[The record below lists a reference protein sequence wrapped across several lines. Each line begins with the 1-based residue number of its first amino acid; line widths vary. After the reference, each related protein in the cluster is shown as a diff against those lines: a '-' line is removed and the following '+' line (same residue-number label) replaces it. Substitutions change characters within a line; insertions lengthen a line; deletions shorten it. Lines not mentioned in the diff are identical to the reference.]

1 MNMGKPWYRHVLQ
14 TTAGALAAT
23 ALLLPTTGAAET
35 AASTGAET
43 VATGDTI
50 IVTARGTESRAS
62 QTPGGVGALDEN
74 EIFRSRP
81 ISITN
86 AATRMAGVDKSSDS
100 AWGSA
105 ISIRGLGRNRVVFL
119 IDGCRVNT
127 ATDINAQFGLVDP
140 MDIERIEVLKGPVSA
155 LYGSGSL
162 GGVVNIITRKGRFAA
177 KPEVNGTLAATL
189 ASNPEGFGLFADTSY
204 NSPDFWVYASGGR
217 RDYDSY
223 EDGSGDTLDNS
234 QFDDYNANVKTGYR
248 WNPFHSTE
256 FQFQHL
262 TGRDIGIP
270 GRGLALPVGPEIT
283 YPRTSRTLLQLQ
295 HRFAPE
301 AAALDE
307 SNLSLYYQEIERRVI
322 MEFPA
327 GNAMDNIRPKADHE
341 TWGGRWSNRF
351 DLGDHMLTAGL
362 DAWHWSI
369 ESERIKNLSSGL
381 TGIDT
386 PLADAEQ
393 LSAGLFAEDNWRL
406 NDRWRLNVGGRID
419 YLDSESDPLYNW
431 IEPPAPVI
439 PVVLKRETEDH
450 DDITWSAHAGLTWM
464 FRPDWSMT
472 LLTASSYRAP
482 DLMDRFKYLAF
493 SGGELYGNPDLDPER
508 SLFFE
513 YGLHY
518 TTTRLRLS
526 GSVYYNRID
535 DLITEEL
542 ESPGIWVMQNVE
554 EAEIYGLEIDADWRL
569 KKDWSLYANAA
580 LTRGRNKTS
589 HDDLP
594 FIPPLQGLVG
604 IAYAPAMGFH
614 GRIEMEWAVE
624 QDHVA
629 SDEVETPGWA
639 VVNLGCGYRFATGR
653 FVHDL
658 TAGVDNLLD
667 KTYRNHL
674 STSRGVDLNEPGLNA
689 YAAYKMTF

>member
-1 MNMGKPWYRHVLQ
+1 M
-14 TTAGALAAT
+14 
-23 ALLLPTTGAAET
+23 
-35 AASTGAET
+35 
-43 VATGDTI
+43 DTI
-50 IVTARGTESRAS
+50 IVTARGTESLAS
-62 QTPGGVGALDEN
+62 QTPGGVGVVDEN
-74 EIFRSRP
+74 EIFQARP
-81 ISITN
+81 TSITN
-86 AATRMAGVDKSSDS
+86 VTSRIAGVDKSSDS

-105 ISIRGLGRNRVVFL
+105 INIRGLGRNRVVFL

-177 KPEVNGTLAATL
+177 EPQVNGTLAATV
-189 ASNPEGFGLFADTSY
+189 ASNPGGYGFFADTSY
-204 NSPDFWVYASGGR
+204 NSPDLWVYASGGK
-217 RDYDSY
+217 RDYGSY
-223 EDGSGDTLDNS
+223 DEGDNDTLDNS
-234 QFDDYNANVKTGYR
+234 QFEDENANVKAGYR
-248 WNPFHSTE
+248 WNPFHTTE

-270 GRGLALPVGPEIT
+270 GKGLALPTGPEVT
-283 YPRTSRTLLQLQ
+283 YPRTSRTLVRLQ

-301 AAALDE
+301 AGALAE
-307 SNLSLYYQEIERRVI
+307 ANLSLYYQEIQRRVI

-327 GNAMDNIRPKADHE
+327 GQTMDNIRPKANHE

-351 DLGDHMLTAGL
+351 DLGDHMLTAGV

-369 ESERIKNLSSGL
+369 ESKRVKHLSNGR

-393 LSAGLFAEDNWRL
+393 LSAGLFAEDDWRL
-406 NDRWRLNVGGRID
+406 NRRWRLNFGGRVD
-419 YLDSESDPLYNW
+419 YLDSESDSLYNW
-431 IEPPAPVI
+431 IEPPAPII
-439 PVVLKRETEDH
+439 PVVLKRDAEDY
-450 DDITWSAHAGLTWM
+450 DDISWNAHAGLTWT

-472 LLTASSYRAP
+472 LLAASSYRAP

-518 TTTRLRLS
+518 TTARLRLS
-526 GSVYYNRID
+526 ASVYYNRID

-542 ESPGIWVMQNVE
+542 ESPGIWVMENVE
-554 EAEIYGLEIDADWRL
+554 EAEIHGLEIDADWRL
-569 KKDWSLYANAA
+569 AKAWSLYANAA

-594 FIPPLQGLVG
+594 FIPPLRGLVG
-604 IAYAPAMGFH
+604 IAYAPSMGFH
-614 GRIEMEWAVE
+614 AHLETQWAVK
-624 QDHVA
+624 QNHVA

-653 FVHDL
+653 VVHDL
-658 TAGVDNLLD
+658 TAGVDNLFD